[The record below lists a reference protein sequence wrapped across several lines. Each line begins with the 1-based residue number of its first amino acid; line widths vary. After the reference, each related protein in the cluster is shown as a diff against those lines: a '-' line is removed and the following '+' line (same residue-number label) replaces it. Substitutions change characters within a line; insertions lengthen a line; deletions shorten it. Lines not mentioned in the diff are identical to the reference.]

1 MLATT
6 YFEDRNQISQILEL
20 SQRTD
25 VKVETLT
32 LSCTMMKNGQKHF

>member
-25 VKVETLT
+25 VKVET
-32 LSCTMMKNGQKHF
+32 MMKNGQKHF